1 MRKME
6 EAIQL
11 SHKEFLKTYNDPKKA
26 ASAVDLI
33 YVSDAQPGIS
43 RVKKGTGFTY
53 YFKGKCLKKK
63 EETERIRKLVIP
75 PAWSNV
81 WICPLSNGH
90 LQATGLD
97 ALGRKQYR
105 YHPLWQ
111 TLRNETKFHHMHEF
125 GKVLPSLRL
134 QIEKDLCSRDLNEKK
149 VMATVLSLM
158 ERTFIRV
165 GNETYEKLYGS
176 YGLTTLK
183 DAHVS
188 IKGNELVF
196 SFKGKKGI
204 YHKISVRSKKL
215 SRIVQ
220 ACRDI
225 PGKELF

>member
-1 MRKME
+1 ME
-6 EAIQL
+6 EPIQL
-11 SHKEFLKTYNDPKKA
+11 SHKEFLKIHSDPQKSAK
-26 ASAVDLI
+26 AVDLV
-33 YVSDAQPGIS
+33 YVNDTEPGIT
-43 RVKKGTGFTY
+43 RVKKGTVFSY
-53 YFKGKCLKKK
+53 HYKGKNLKNK

-75 PAWSNV
+75 PAWTKV

-158 ERTFIRV
+158 E
-165 GNETYEKLYGS
+165 
-176 YGLTTLK
+176 
-183 DAHVS
+183 
-188 IKGNELVF
+188 
-196 SFKGKKGI
+196 
-204 YHKISVRSKKL
+204 
-215 SRIVQ
+215 
-220 ACRDI
+220 
-225 PGKELF
+225 